1 MTKQQTTT
9 GDRTRKK
16 ASADVFDEI
25 AYRDELVKIGI
36 DLEAATLVAAKT
48 AQAHRDNA
56 KARKQQQTTVGDII
70 TQKNI
75 PGRLREHSEEWKRI
89 EPVVRGLQEERD
101 RVAAAH
107 AKQIAD
113 GGDFSIDLSIAPN
126 FPLFPRL
133 ARVQAEVRARVDK
146 LDGRPAAK
154 AQKPVRMFKTPDD
167 KPAPSA
173 AAAKRRV
180 ETPIKAVYDYRYS
193 ELPERVRDLIEAHL
207 AIEAE
212 DAKSAGTLGFM
223 TRALAIAT
231 LPHRK
236 LAEDRFVRKNG
247 DFTLTML
254 TAHPEGLPYGTLPR
268 LLLTWVA
275 TEAVQK
281 KERVLSLGNTLA
293 SYLNELGL
301 HSTGGKRGDITRLK
315 HAMTTLFSAIISC
328 RYEGKDSWALQNVL
342 LADRVEWW
350 QPQDAAEAGAWQSR
364 LQLSE
369 PFFKE
374 CIEHPLPIDMRAMK
388 VLRQSP
394 LALDIYVWLTH
405 RMSYLSKRTTIPWVS
420 LSGQFGAGYAVNDQ
434 GLRDFK
440 RAFLRELKN
449 VVAIYPEAKLSESRN
464 GLVLYPSPTHVLP
477 DNTPKQP
484 SLPF

>member
-1 MTKQQTTT
+1 MTRQQTTT
-9 GDRTRKK
+9 RGGSRSKKSDGDG
-16 ASADVFDEI
+16 FDE
-25 AYRDELVKIGI
+25 AGYRDTARLKAQG
-36 DLEAATLVAAKT
+36 EATAKAE
-48 AQAHRDNA
+48 AQAEAQRNRRNA
-56 KARKQQQTTVGDII
+56 REAKRLATVGDII
-70 TQKNI
+70 AN
-75 PGRLREHSEEWKRI
+75 
-89 EPVVRGLQEERD
+89 D
-101 RVAAAH
+101 
-107 AKQIAD
+107 
-113 GGDFSIDLSIAPN
+113 
-126 FPLFPRL
+126 FPLL
-133 ARVQAEVRARVDK
+133 ARVQAEARARVEQME
-146 LDGRPAAK
+146 GRPTEPAK
-154 AQKPVRMFKTPDD
+154 PYRAFKTPAA
-167 KPAPSA
+167 PATPPAQTA
-173 AAAKRRV
+173 ASAKRRV

-281 KERVLSLGNTLA
+281 KERVLSLGTTLA

-342 LADRVEWW
+342 LADKVEWW
-350 QPQDAAEAGAWQSR
+350 QPQSQDEAGAWQSR

-374 CIEHPLPIDMRAMK
+374 CLDHPLPVDMRAMK

-420 LSGQFGAGYAVNDQ
+420 LSGQFGAGYAINDQ

-477 DNTPKQP
+477 ATTPKQP

>member
-1 MTKQQTTT
+1 MNQAENI
-9 GDRTRKK
+9 TRGRARGKK
-16 ASADVFDEI
+16 SDVFDEA
-25 AYRDELVKIGI
+25 AYRDQLVSIGVDI
-36 DLEAATLVAAKT
+36 KAATEVAAKT
-48 AQAHRDNA
+48 ALAHR
-56 KARKQQQTTVGDII
+56 
-70 TQKNI
+70 KN
-75 PGRLREHSEEWKRI
+75 
-89 EPVVRGLQEERD
+89 
-101 RVAAAH
+101 
-107 AKQIAD
+107 
-113 GGDFSIDLSIAPN
+113 
-126 FPLFPRL
+126 
-133 ARVQAEVRARVDK
+133 
-146 LDGRPAAK
+146 
-154 AQKPVRMFKTPDD
+154 AQKPFKT
-167 KPAPSA
+167 
-173 AAAKRRV
+173 AAAKLARTDKTPAASQKPLAKTTAVVKRSA
-180 ETPIKAVYDYRYS
+180 ENPIKSVYDYRDGT
-193 ELPERVRDLIEAHL
+193 LPERVRDLIQAHL

-236 LAEDRFVRKNG
+236 ISEDRFVRKNG

-254 TAHPEGLPYGTLPR
+254 TTHPEGLPYGTLPR
-268 LLLTWVA
+268 LLLTWVT
-275 TEAVQK
+275 TEVVQR

-301 HSTGGKRGDITRLK
+301 HNTGGKRGDITRLK

-350 QPQDAAEAGAWQSR
+350 QPQGHEEAGTWQSR

-374 CIEHPLPIDMRAMK
+374 CLDHPLPVDIRAMK

-394 LALDIYVWLTH
+394 LALDIYIWLTH

-420 LSGQFGAGYAVNDQ
+420 LSGQFGAGYAQTEQ

-449 VVAIYPEAKLSESRN
+449 VVALYPEAKLSASRN

-477 DNTPKQP
+477 AATPRQA
-484 SLPF
+484 SFLL

>member
-1 MTKQQTTT
+1 MTRQQTTT
-9 GDRTRKK
+9 RKRPRSK
-16 ASADVFDEI
+16 KTESDVFDE
-25 AYRDELVKIGI
+25 ANYRDELVKIGI
-36 DLEAATLVAAKT
+36 DLESATLVAAKT

-56 KARKQQQTTVGDII
+56 AKRQQIAVPTFGEIIGGVDEMTANLKAKGEATAKAEAQRERFAARRANISAVGDVLA
-70 TQKNI
+70 N
-75 PGRLREHSEEWKRI
+75 
-89 EPVVRGLQEERD
+89 D
-101 RVAAAH
+101 
-107 AKQIAD
+107 
-113 GGDFSIDLSIAPN
+113 
-126 FPLFPRL
+126 FPLL
-133 ARVQAEVRARVDK
+133 ARVQAEARARVDEM
-146 LDGRPAAK
+146 DGRPKVSAKPSRIIKPAAK
-154 AQKPVRMFKTPDD
+154 AEPTP
-167 KPAPSA
+167 AQTA
-173 AAAKRRV
+173 AVAKRRV

-254 TAHPEGLPYGTLPR
+254 TAHPEGLPFGTLPR

-281 KERVLSLGNTLA
+281 KERVLSLGDTLA

-328 RYEGKDSWALQNVL
+328 RYEGKDTWALQNVL
-342 LADRVEWW
+342 LADKVEWW
-350 QPQDAAEAGAWQSR
+350 QPQAQEEAGAWQSR

-374 CIEHPLPIDMRAMK
+374 CIDHPLPVDMRAMK

-420 LSGQFGAGYAVNDQ
+420 LSGQFGAGYALTDQ

-477 DNTPKQP
+477 DNKPKQP